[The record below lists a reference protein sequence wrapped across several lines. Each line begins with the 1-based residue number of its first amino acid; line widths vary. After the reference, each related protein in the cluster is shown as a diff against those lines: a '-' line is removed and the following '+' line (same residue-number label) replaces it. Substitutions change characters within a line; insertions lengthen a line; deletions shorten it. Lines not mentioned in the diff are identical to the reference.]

1 MRMYKGRNMKI
12 VRVALGLVGLAGTV
26 EPGNIVT
33 DGSTSNYYDRTG
45 AMWFLP
51 MELVNAIESFTPE
64 EAKKELT
71 ITDLLALKTTYHI
84 DDIIKLKE
92 NDLL

>member
-1 MRMYKGRNMKI
+1 MKI
-12 VRVALGLVGLAGTV
+12 VRVALGLAETA

-33 DGSTSNYYDRTG
+33 DGFKANYFDRTG

-51 MELVNAIESFTPE
+51 QELVDAIESFTPE
-64 EAKKELT
+64 EAVILEAKKELT